1 MTLFST
7 INSLP
12 EFEFSSLN
20 SSSGTLP
27 ELILRTFSQYCE
39 YKRTPNG
46 RLLAPNAPE
55 KWRVAFCD
63 EISFV
68 EADIYGTQCVIT
80 FLMQL
85 IEQGGFHLGGKNK
98 WVGGAYS
105 VCWCLQPTN
114 ISCSRADFNAS
125 IAPCVYSFG

>member
-46 RLLAPNAPE
+46 RLLAPNCTREMAGCIL
-55 KWRVAFCD
+55 RRNQFCR
-63 EISFV
+63 
-68 EADIYGTQCVIT
+68 G
-80 FLMQL
+80 
-85 IEQGGFHLGGKNK
+85 
-98 WVGGAYS
+98 
-105 VCWCLQPTN
+105 
-114 ISCSRADFNAS
+114 
-125 IAPCVYSFG
+125 